1 MAFRGK
7 IFNTMLRRF
16 LFSTVNSGGERGES
30 LLNRRFTPD
39 TDSWVE
45 EQEGL
50 ADTSSHKRG
59 LEEEREEGAGKE
71 TVK

>member
-1 MAFRGK
+1 M
-7 IFNTMLRRF
+7 
-16 LFSTVNSGGERGES
+16 NSGGERGES